1 MIRNRKSAILIASLF
16 AILLASCQKEAG
28 SGGNSSISG
37 AVHVTDYNVNM
48 LVIQGTYMGADEWV
62 YIVYGD
68 DVSYSDRIRT
78 GPDGRFE
85 FKYLRKGDYTLYVY
99 AEDTTLAGQTAVV
112 KRVEITR
119 NKQKVDAGTFEIS
132 KL

>member
-1 MIRNRKSAILIASLF
+1 MRNRKPGFLILVLF
-16 AILLASCQKEAG
+16 ALMTASCEKEAG
-28 SGGNSSISG
+28 TGGNSAITG

-85 FKYLRKGDYTLYVY
+85 FKYLRKGHYTLYVF

-119 NKQKVDAGTFEIS
+119 NRQTVDAGTFEIS